1 MFDLPLEPFSTKGNR
16 YPTSVPPARGVA
28 SQVPVKA
35 KTEFQSKW
43 QSLLSFLRSLLGRIW
58 VRVALAALLVCS
70 LVVAGLLWS
79 EYKRYQRIVDE
90 RIRHPIFNEPAQ
102 IYAGAERVSVG
113 DKWSAATIV
122 SDLREAGYVSSSGRL
137 ESAVGTFAVRG
148 ATLQIKPGPASL
160 HPNQDATLHI
170 ADGEVDSIT
179 GPKGETLTS
188 YDLEP
193 QLVTGLFDAKQR
205 SKRRLLTFAEI
216 PSVVTSAIVSVED
229 RRFFEHGGINYVR
242 LIEGLLTPILRHRR
256 MQGGS
261 TLTMQ
266 MARGFFLSNERS
278 VRRKV
283 AEMMIALVLER
294 RFSKEQIL
302 EIYVNQVDLGQHGSF
317 NIRGFGEAAQAY
329 FGKDIK
335 GLTLPEAALL
345 AGLVN
350 GPTYFSPFHHAER
363 AIKRRNLVLQAMY
376 DNHVIDKEQLLN
388 AKAIPL
394 KLAPPSVEADDAPY
408 YIDLV
413 RERLLA
419 QYDEAELNTG
429 GMRVYTSLD
438 RQLQKAAAEA
448 IDVGMRQVDA
458 TILRRRTHRIRQ
470 GKGKNVT
477 VVTEVAPG
485 PMPQVALI
493 ALDPHTGEVLAL
505 SGGRN
510 YAASQLNHAV
520 AKRPTGSIFKPF
532 VYAAAFTASLTEDP
546 SKAFTQTTMLDATE
560 ATFNFDGKPYLVH
573 NFDPKDS
580 VGQVTARNAL
590 AHSINTATIRL
601 AESIGYD
608 KVVQLAQA
616 SGIPDLK
623 PTPAMAIG
631 AYDATALDM
640 AGAYTVFSNGGV
652 RMPPQFIRAIRG
664 GNSANEDSGGE
675 QVDQASGGNANVLDS
690 RVAYLIT
697 DMLEAVLNGGTGS
710 AVRARFNSPAAGK
723 TGTSHDAWFAGY
735 TSNLLCLVWVGNDDY
750 TDIKIEGAKA
760 AAPIWTEF
768 MLRARK
774 LQRYHDMQ
782 DFTPPTGVLPVHLD
796 KVTNLPADSSC
807 PDDYDA
813 YFIDGTIP
821 AVTCDHPDG
830 PDRNIFQKMF
840 GLGLHRELVLPP
852 VTQPVPNQ
860 PQPPA
865 TLPGQP
871 GQPPVNNPAGQP
883 VTPTPAPQV
892 KEKKRGFWKRLFGG
906 KKSSDS
912 SGDSSDTNR

>member
-1 MFDLPLEPFSTKGNR
+1 M
-16 YPTSVPPARGVA
+16 
-28 SQVPVKA
+28 PVKA
-35 KTEFQSKW
+35 NTESRSRW
-43 QSLLSFLRSLLGRIW
+43 ESLWNSLRSFPQRLWARLW
-58 VRVALAALLVCS
+58 VRIALAALLICS
-70 LVVAGLLWS
+70 LVVFGLLWS

-102 IYAGAERVSVG
+102 IYAGADRVSLG
-113 DKWSAATIV
+113 DKWNAATIV
-122 SDLREAGYVSSSGRL
+122 GQLREAGYVSGAGPL
-137 ESAVGTFAVRG
+137 ESSVGTFSLRG
-148 ATLQIKPGPASL
+148 ANLQIKPGSSSL

-170 ADGEVDSIT
+170 ADGVVDAIT

-205 SKRRLLTFAEI
+205 SKRRLLTYPEI
-216 PSVVTSAIVSVED
+216 PRVVTTAIVSVED

-278 VRRKV
+278 VRRKI

-335 GLTLPEAALL
+335 SLTLPEAALL

-376 DNHVIDKEQLLN
+376 DNHVIDKEQLAG
-388 AKAIPL
+388 AKAVPL

-419 QYDEAELNTG
+419 QYDEADLNTG
-429 GMRVYTSLD
+429 GMRVYTALD

-458 TILRRRTHRIRQ
+458 TILRRRTRKIRQ
-470 GKGKNVT
+470 GKGKTAT
-477 VVTEVAPG
+477 VATEVASG

-532 VYAAAFTASLTEDP
+532 VYAAAFTASLAEDP
-546 SKAFTQTTMLDATE
+546 AKAFTQTTMLDATE

-580 VGQVTARNAL
+580 VGQVTARQAL

-616 SGIPDLK
+616 SGIPALK

-664 GNSANEDSGGE
+664 GAGTDENTGGE
-675 QVDQASGGNANVLDS
+675 QVDQASGAKANVLDP
-690 RVAYLIT
+690 RVAYVLT
-697 DMLEAVLNGGTGS
+697 DMLAAVLNGGTAS
-710 AVRARFNSPAAGK
+710 SVRARFNSPAAGK

-750 TDIKIEGAKA
+750 TDIKMEGAKA

-774 LQRYHDMQ
+774 LQRYREMQ
-782 DFTPPTGVLPVHLD
+782 DFTPPAGVLPVHLD
-796 KVTNLPADSSC
+796 KLTNLPADETC

-821 AVTCDHPDG
+821 AATCDHPEG
-830 PDRNIFQKMF
+830 PDRNFFQKMF
-840 GLGLHRELVLPP
+840 GLGVHRELVLPP
-852 VTQPVPNQ
+852 VTQPAPNQ
-860 PQPPA
+860 AQPPA
-865 TLPGQP
+865 SFTWSAW
-871 GQPPVNNPAGQP
+871 PAARQQSNR
-883 VTPTPAPQV
+883 PA
-892 KEKKRGFWKRLFGG
+892 R
-906 KKSSDS
+906 
-912 SGDSSDTNR
+912 DTNPDAAGEGEEARFLEAFVWG